1 MAGVSLIKMR
11 FEVSVMVE
19 DYLAYAFWLTVISA
33 AALLAERFITRW
45 LKGVIRRNEIP
56 RNIGNGMILT
66 GRLIV
71 LIGVV
76 FALMRLGG
84 LPSETVVSVSAVIG
98 AAVGFASTR
107 TIGNLVAGIFLL
119 VTRPFR
125 VGDYIRIDTVE
136 GVVSEVT
143 INYVKITTACGNTV
157 SISTQNMLDK
167 SMINYR
173 LTDSNIFCY
182 PLRLTFDNS
191 TPLLELEK
199 LLEKV
204 FAENTAKL
212 PRKADYIQT
221 GMDTSGRTFEI
232 RIYVEKAEEIFT
244 LVPKLTREI
253 AGAVEELKGGGAYSK
268 TFGEGCA

>member
-1 MAGVSLIKMR
+1 MA
-11 FEVSVMVE
+11 E
-19 DYLAYAFWLTVISA
+19 DYLAFAFWLAVIGA
-33 AALLAERFITRW
+33 VALLAERLITRW

-71 LIGVV
+71 LVGVA
-76 FALMRLGG
+76 FAVMRLGG
-84 LPSETVVSVSAVIG
+84 LPSEAVVSVSAVIG

-107 TIGNLVAGIFLL
+107 TVGNLVAGIFLL

-125 VGDYIRIDTVE
+125 VGDYIRVDTVE

-143 INYVKITTACGNTV
+143 LNYVKITTACGNTV

-167 SMINYR
+167 SVVNYR
-173 LTDSNIFCY
+173 LADSDILCY

-191 TPLLELEK
+191 TPLAELEK

-204 FAENTAKL
+204 LAENTMKL
-212 PRKADYIQT
+212 PRKAEYIQT
-221 GMDTSGRTFEI
+221 GMDASGRNFEI
-232 RIYVEKAEEIFT
+232 RIYAEKAEEIFSLT
-244 LVPKLTREI
+244 PKLTREI
-253 AGAVEELKGGGAYSK
+253 AKAIEKMKNLK
-268 TFGEGCA
+268 EGKNV